1 MVIHSLGNGNLLNS
15 YYLKVQALF
24 LGIDDVKLS
33 KNKPRLGTFTVQYLL
48 KVLNLQINGKG
59 TITYNKLPLW

>member
-1 MVIHSLGNGNLLNS
+1 MVIHPLGHGNLLNA

-48 KVLNLQINGKG
+48 KVLNLQINEKG
-59 TITYNKLPLW
+59 TIKNLPLW